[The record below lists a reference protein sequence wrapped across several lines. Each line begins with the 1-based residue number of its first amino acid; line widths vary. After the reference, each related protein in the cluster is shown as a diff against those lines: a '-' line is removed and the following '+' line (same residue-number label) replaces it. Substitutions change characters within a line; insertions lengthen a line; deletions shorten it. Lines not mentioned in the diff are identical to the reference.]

1 MILTDLFTADPFDG
15 ASWSDPVVFKTG
27 VIDPD
32 LFWDDDGTV
41 YIAQAGVVLQS
52 IDLDTG
58 ALSPETPLSVW
69 NGTGGNYP
77 EGPHLYKKDDWY
89 YLLIAEGGTELNH
102 SITIARSSSVWGP
115 YESYEGNPLLTGK
128 GSDSLF
134 QTVGH
139 GDLFQDGAGNW
150 WGAAL
155 STRCGPEYEI
165 YPMGRE
171 TVLYPAT
178 WAEGEWPVLDRVQG
192 IMNGWPLPATSRDV
206 PGDGPFNA
214 DPDAYDFLAARR
226 RDHSAQPRV
235 LARAPRRSLFRD
247 GPGPADRAEPG
258 QPDRVVG
265 PQPHGPGGVDV
276 LFNPEG
282 SSAEAETGITVFLTQ
297 YNHID
302 LGLVLVQPEDD
313 SSAAPQLTLR
323 LRAEAPYVDN
333 PSVPPSEALAP
344 VLVPVPSTWASNATI
359 TLQVQ
364 TANETH
370 YRFSAWPT
378 GDPNAQVV
386 LGTASAQLVSGGSG
400 TFVGTLIGAYATCN
414 GAGEDL
420 DCPDGGNAYIQ
431 NWQYRGAAQAI
442 STVELVSSIISSS

>member
-1 MILTDLFTADPFDG
+1 MFLSIGKRTKQPQ
-15 ASWSDPVVFKTG
+15 
-27 VIDPD
+27 VITNKH
-32 LFWDDDGTV
+32 FR
-41 YIAQAGVVLQS
+41 Q
-52 IDLDTG
+52 
-58 ALSPETPLSVW
+58 
-69 NGTGGNYP
+69 YP

-115 YESYEGNPLLTGK
+115 YESYEGNPLLTAK

-214 DPDAYDFLAARR
+214 DPDAYDFLAAGAGATIPHNLVYWRVPREGAFSVTDQGLQIVPSRANLTGSSDLNLTGQEGLAFIGRR
-226 RDHSAQPRV
+226 QTDT
-235 LARAPRRSLFRD
+235 LFTYS
-247 GPGPADRAEPG
+247 
-258 QPDRVVG
+258 
-265 PQPHGPGGVDV
+265 VDV

-344 VLVPVPSTWASNATI
+344 VLVPVPSTWVSNATI

-364 TANETH
+364 TANETY
-370 YRFSAWPT
+370 YRFSAWPA